1 MKKIFKPSSL
11 FTLIELLVVIAII
24 AILASMLMPALQQA
38 RAKARDINCISNE
51 KQLGT
56 AFTMYMDQNDG
67 YFVYTAGYSAVDSA
81 WMTLLGYRKVSG
93 QYFRNAGY
101 ITHKMLDCPSDPTRT
116 PEVDFRLVNWM
127 LDTNN
132 KYGNRSYVIDVHTGS
147 QLSGTTF
154 GPYKQGKIKS
164 PTKAVAALCS
174 DPCYPN
180 PASIGP
186 NCWSRGD
193 CQFEVHI
200 NPEFQGGAMIPT
212 YERHGMKINVITL
225 DGRAQAY
232 MITADKATNTARYN
246 YHVTNYPAAQLG
258 LVWRL
263 VSER

>member
-1 MKKIFKPSSL
+1 MKKSFQSSS

-56 AFTMYMDQNDG
+56 AFTMYMDQSDG
-67 YFVYTAGYSAVDSA
+67 YFPCTAGLGSNDSA
-81 WMTLLGYRKVSG
+81 WMILLGIRKTSSG
-93 QYFRNAGY
+93 YVRKSAPY
-101 ITHKMLDCPSDPTRT
+101 ITHRMFDCPADPTRT
-116 PEVDFRLVNWM
+116 AGVDYYKIGWM
-127 LDTNN
+127 LDHNGQ
-132 KYGNRSYVIDVHTGS
+132 YANRSYVIDVHTGS
-147 QLSGTTF
+147 QLSGTTY
-154 GPYKQGKIKS
+154 GPYKQGRIKS

-174 DPCYPN
+174 DPCYKN
-180 PASIGP
+180 PASAGP
-186 NCWSRGD
+186 NCWARGD
-193 CQFEVHI
+193 CQSEVHI

-232 MITADKATNTARYN
+232 AITTDKAANTARYN
-246 YHVTNYPAAQLG
+246 YHVTSYPTARLG

-263 VSER
+263 AYEK